1 MVCTICYEPL
11 FKDQGNNNNNNNNNN
26 NRGYRKNNKMPAA
39 LSCGHVF
46 HTNCINRWLYSQGNY
61 ACPLCNQEPF
71 EQPLRLYMEL
81 DEKDAMSIM
90 SNSGIDHM
98 VAQLGGISISGV
110 YGSLADDYDHICEM
124 QKIDKVEEEN
134 RKLKEELNAKN
145 NVENGLRSEISRM
158 NFLSEK
164 HRENIRGMQFSIR
177 RKNERI
183 NQLEYELYGSDD
195 DDDDDDD
202 DDEDDDYES
211 DGNYYYY

>member
-1 MVCTICYEPL
+1 
-11 FKDQGNNNNNNNNNN
+11 
-26 NRGYRKNNKMPAA
+26 
-39 LSCGHVF
+39 
-46 HTNCINRWLYSQGNY
+46 
-61 ACPLCNQEPF
+61 
-71 EQPLRLYMEL
+71 
-81 DEKDAMSIM
+81 
-90 SNSGIDHM
+90 
-98 VAQLGGISISGV
+98 
-110 YGSLADDYDHICEM
+110 
-124 QKIDKVEEEN
+124 
-134 RKLKEELNAKN
+134 
-145 NVENGLRSEISRM
+145 M